1 MAEEELFAIVLQY
14 KQNYVIKIKILLQ
27 FKKLKKEEEVYNSSM
42 VMT

>member
-1 MAEEELFAIVLQY
+1 MTEEELFAIVLQC

-27 FKKLKKEEEVYNSSM
+27 FKKLKKEEEIYNSSM